1 MDAGRVKQRF
11 GARLRKLRKAKGL
24 TQESLALVCDLDR
37 SYVGAIERG
46 ESNVSLINI
55 HRLAEGLKLKPGEL
69 FGDLLSGWQANARPT
84 GTSRDRNN
92 APLRV
97 TQGHRGRHVV
107 ARHREPHAPER
118 RQADHR

>member
-24 TQESLALVCDLDR
+24 TQESLALACDLDR

-69 FGDLLSGWQANARPT
+69 FGD
-84 GTSRDRNN
+84 
-92 APLRV
+92 
-97 TQGHRGRHVV
+97 
-107 ARHREPHAPER
+107 
-118 RQADHR
+118 